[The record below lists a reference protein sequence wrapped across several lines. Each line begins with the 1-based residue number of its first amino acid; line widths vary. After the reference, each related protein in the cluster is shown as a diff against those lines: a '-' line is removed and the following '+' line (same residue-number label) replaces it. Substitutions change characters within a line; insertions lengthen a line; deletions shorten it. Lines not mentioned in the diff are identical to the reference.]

1 MDRVDDDDISIL
13 SIHRYLKIIME
24 IVRDDVDFLGM
35 IKSLDARLL
44 NNDNHLI
51 KFFLDKFRIICIRK
65 T

>member
-35 IKSLDARLL
+35 IKSLDARVL

-51 KFFLDKFRIICIRK
+51 IFFR
-65 T
+65 